1 MLQKDDLPILCERFT
16 TSKLKAFE
24 DLSSIGTYGF
34 RGEALASISHIAHL
48 TITTKTADSSCAW
61 RAHYADGKLAP
72 AKPGKSADPKPTA
85 GRGGTQITVSLAK
98 KSSFNLLNK
107 MQVEDLFYNVLSRQ
121 RAFRSPS
128 EEYAKIL
135 DVVGRYAVHCT
146 GVAFSCKKHGDSAM
160 GISTPSNASTVDCI
174 RQIHGSAVA
183 NELINFE
190 VSDDKWGFKA
200 SGWTTNANYHVKKT
214 TILLFINH
222 RSVESSAIKKAIEQ
236 TYSAFL
242 RKGGHPFI
250 YLSLDI
256 DPQRVDVNV
265 HPTKR
270 EVNFLNEDEIVE
282 SICAEISTRLS
293 QVDTSRTFTTQ
304 SLLPSGKVPVSS
316 SSKSQSGRSNST
328 QSKPSQKP
336 PPPAPARPYEN
347 NLVRTDSQLRKIT
360 SMLPPSIS
368 NPSTPA
374 PSSTTYLSSPKT
386 PTTCC
391 LTTVKHL
398 RAAVRESMHANLTE
412 AFASH
417 TYVGLV
423 DPCRRIAAIQGGV
436 KLFLVDYGM
445 VCNEY
450 FYQLGL
456 TDFGNFGAIRFEPPL
471 DVMALI
477 TIDVKR
483 EKALGKPEDEGVPW
497 NDVPRMVTNQLVDR
511 RAMLLEYFNFDV
523 SPEGE
528 LVSIPLLMKGYTPS
542 LAKLPRFLMR
552 LGPCV
557 DWLNEENCFHT
568 FLSELASFYTP
579 EQLPAGG
586 NEKDGQGDAH
596 MDEESNDKAD
606 SDTTLDARKED
617 MARVLEHV
625 LFPAFKARLVAT
637 KGLLKG
643 VIEVAN
649 LKGLYRVFER
659 C

>member
-1 MLQKDDLPILCERFT
+1 M
-16 TSKLKAFE
+16 
-24 DLSSIGTYGF
+24 
-34 RGEALASISHIAHL
+34 
-48 TITTKTADSSCAW
+48 
-61 RAHYADGKLAP
+61 
-72 AKPGKSADPKPTA
+72 
-85 GRGGTQITVSLAK
+85 
-98 KSSFNLLNK
+98 
-107 MQVEDLFYNVLSRQ
+107 
-121 RAFRSPS
+121 
-128 EEYAKIL
+128 
-135 DVVGRYAVHCT
+135 
-146 GVAFSCKKHGDSAM
+146 
-160 GISTPSNASTVDCI
+160 
-174 RQIHGSAVA
+174 
-183 NELINFE
+183 
-190 VSDDKWGFKA
+190 
-200 SGWTTNANYHVKKT
+200 
-214 TILLFINH
+214 
-222 RSVESSAIKKAIEQ
+222 
-236 TYSAFL
+236 
-242 RKGGHPFI
+242 
-250 YLSLDI
+250 
-256 DPQRVDVNV
+256 NV

-270 EVNFLNEDEIVE
+270 EVNFLNEDEVIE

-304 SLLPSGKVPVSS
+304 SLLPSAKVPVSS
-316 SSKSQSGRSNST
+316 SSKLQSARSNPVQAQQSQRLPLST
-328 QSKPSQKP
+328 PVK
-336 PPPAPARPYEN
+336 PYEN
-347 NLVRTDSQLRKIT
+347 NLVRTDPQSRKIT
-360 SMLPPSIS
+360 SMLQPFT
-368 NPSTPA
+368 NC
-374 PSSTTYLSSPKT
+374 PSSSAPIAVTYLSSPKT

-412 AFASH
+412 VFASH

-445 VCNEY
+445 ACNEY

-471 DVMALI
+471 DVVALI
-477 TIDVKR
+477 SMAVER
-483 EKALGKPEDEGVPW
+483 EKSLRKPEDEGVPW
-497 NDVPRMVTNQLVDR
+497 EEVPRIVTNQLIDR

-528 LVSIPLLMKGYTPS
+528 MVSIPLLMKGYTPS

-557 DWLNEENCFHT
+557 DWVNEENCFHT

-579 EQLPAGG
+579 EQLPAGEAYY
-586 NEKDGQGDAH
+586 NEQCDANIGDAT
-596 MDEESNDKAD
+596 EKAN
-606 SDTTLDARKED
+606 SGAGLEARKEE